1 MFRHFRIKQ
10 NIFTGHVAGELA
22 SDNRIPRADID
33 RLIADGSIEEVHEI
47 GLTQILSIEAVA
59 ASAGDRPS
67 VARAAGSPKR

>member
-1 MFRHFRIKQ
+1 MLRHFRI
-10 NIFTGHVAGELA
+10 NRNLFTGHVAGELA

-59 ASAGDRPS
+59 AGAGDKPQS
-67 VARAAGSPKR
+67 PRAATPPKR